1 MKEEEYNELLR
12 QAIRDRILNEV
23 KRPRD
28 VEKVINNVYGGP
40 LTTEKNQGLGGGVMA
55 EMSPEDRDY
64 WVEITREDLDEINP
78 ATKKPKG
85 WTKKV
90 KRYTTPRGA
99 EPFDPGSEKK
109 K

>member
-1 MKEEEYNELLR
+1 
-12 QAIRDRILNEV
+12 
-23 KRPRD
+23 
-28 VEKVINNVYGGP
+28 

-85 WTKKV
+85 WKKKV
-90 KRYTTPRGA
+90 KRYTTPRGT
-99 EPFDPGSEKK
+99 EPFDPESEKK